1 MNRARRGEVHVPLKL
16 TRRSWGAAHLGE
28 GVDGTKDLRHELRAN
43 VSARPCEGDLGPY
56 LGGQVHTETLRD
68 AVTDEVAID
77 RLASGV
83 HSGRV
88 REALSLAH
96 KSVQIPHQL
105 FKNAHIQVRLG
116 DIHEDVVVECQSL
129 HSDCLRSQGLAIG
142 TTERGIKT
150 CDTALVALPSLVL
163 S

>member
-28 GVDGTKDLRHELRAN
+28 GVDGTKDLRHELQSN

-56 LGGQVHTETLRD
+56 LRGQVHTETLRD

-77 RLASGV
+77 RLASEVRG
-83 HSGRV
+83 GRV

-96 KSVQIPHQL
+96 KSVQLPHQL
-105 FKNAHIQVRLG
+105 FKTLTSKFAW
-116 DIHEDVVVECQSL
+116 
-129 HSDCLRSQGLAIG
+129 AIS
-142 TTERGIKT
+142 TKT
-150 CDTALVALPSLVL
+150 WSWSARVSTPTVSGAKASR
-163 S
+163 